1 MRYQSILASTLV
13 FLWGAQSQASV
24 SEQEPNSKISG
35 SAIYQPSDPLVRY
48 VLETDLDGNF
58 DFDGSANLDPS
69 LATPF
74 SLTDEIIGQLKST
87 RDYDWFYVDV
97 PDSSRPV
104 TPVYFGC
111 DKTLGYYVESLE
123 EITIDPETDLTWR
136 IEYFYDA
143 DPATAGGVEKQ
154 SSYVVPPSDC
164 KRGTADTKGPM
175 RFQMNTQRPG
185 RYYVRVWGRMIADN
199 VILEDQITI
208 GTEQKTRKTFYDQIV
223 TPTADYAL
231 RLYTSRIAGQQEPN
245 DGIVEAVPLV
255 SGTTATAQLASMYD
269 QDWFYIDNDSTK
281 NKTGKIPFYFSCKS
295 QSNTY
300 YILSSYD
307 EKGVGQTS
315 YEIPSS
321 QCSAAGGYLFTIDA
335 PVSARYYFVVASP
348 PSGEPDSFTQ
358 ADYTVLAIA
367 NNSGVS
373 GPTVRLPGEL
383 EPNETPVNAY
393 PLTNTVPVTAQLSS
407 ITDLDYYVYHNDTG
421 ANPNNTVPITFRCQN
436 SGEVYTLSY
445 FNTQGFL
452 QQAYTVTAGECSSTD
467 GFQFTINTPATADY
481 YILVSGPSGGDTALF
496 GSGDYTLTAYVN
508 NNTGTANATGSL
520 VKGQLVDS
528 GKSGK
533 DSFAFN
539 VKGCGG
545 NKGTVKLTGNKLN
558 MTTPSINTQVKV
570 EIGGWSCVSDAKNFT
585 QTNSAPQTLVY
596 PKPAATPAKQT
607 NSLSGTN

>member
-1 MRYQSILASTLV
+1 MTGSGFIFDTASSV
-13 FLWGAQSQASV
+13 CPYAGGAICTQETYRVVNTPYDASN
-24 SEQEPNSKISG
+24 PDYNPYG
-35 SAIYQPSDPLVRY
+35 GPA
-48 VLETDLDGNF
+48 
-58 DFDGSANLDPS
+58 LDPS
-69 LATPF
+69 LATPL
-74 SLTDEIIGQLKST
+74 SLTDEMVGQLQST
-87 RDYDWFYVDV
+87 RDFDWFYVDIT
-97 PDSSRPV
+97 DDNHPV

-111 DKTLGYYVESLE
+111 DKKLGYWYEGFDNA
-123 EITIDPETDLTWR
+123 TDPKLDDSSVFWNVA
-136 IEYFYDA
+136 YFYDA
-143 DPATAGGVEKQ
+143 DPNTADGLTSG
-154 SSYVVPPSDC
+154 SSYVVYRSSC
-164 KRGTADTKGPM
+164 QRGSSETKGPY
-175 RFQMNTQRPG
+175 RFQMDTSKQG
-185 RYYVRVWGRMIADN
+185 RYYVRIWGRY
-199 VILEDQITI
+199 I
-208 GTEQKTRKTFYDQIV
+208 GDRKETSTKKIPDPTDSTKTLSVDVFKFYNEIV
-223 TPTADYAL
+223 VPTADYSL
-231 RLYTSRIAGQQEPN
+231 RLYTARVGGELEPN
-245 DGIVEAVPLV
+245 DGMVEAYSLT
-255 SGTTATAQLASMYD
+255 SGTTATGQLSSMYD

-281 NKTGKIPFYFSCKS
+281 NKTGNIPFYFNCKS
-295 QSNTY
+295 QTNTY

-307 EKGVGQTS
+307 EKGVLQS
-315 YEIPSS
+315 NYEIQSS
-321 QCSAAGGYLFTIDA
+321 QCSAAGGFLFTIDA
-335 PVSARYYFVVASP
+335 PVSARYYFVVTSP
-348 PSGEPDSFTQ
+348 PSGESDSFTQ